1 MDGLTGRTFGPYKVL
16 EKSGEGGMGLVYKGF
31 QESLNRYVAI
41 KVLRGELARDQQFI
55 ARFRPEALAV
65 AKLSHPN
72 ILHIFDTGAA
82 HGTYYIVMDYVDG
95 GSLSDL
101 IARGPLDAE
110 TAVSIAAQV
119 ADALDYA
126 HSQSLIHRD
135 VKPANVLLTGEGRP
149 LLTDFGIARALDAS
163 TRLTRTGTQ
172 IGTPEYMAPE
182 QAQGEQVDGRTD
194 IYALGIVLYEM
205 LTGWAPF
212 SASTP
217 MATLYKQVN
226 APLPP
231 LRQTKAEVPTWLE
244 SVVKKSLAKRPQD
257 RFQRA
262 SEFAA
267 ALRRRPAA
275 SKAQPLP
282 VPPVGLQPPPRR
294 TTPAPS
300 ERQRK
305 RNPVP
310 LLLGAIGI
318 LLLVLAASGAYL
330 ALSGASEKQ
339 KVADLPI
346 VVTHVVT
353 PEQVVTV
360 VITSVPGETPSPPP
374 AGPETVTPP
383 PAPTTAAAA
392 TSTRSPI
399 PPTATTAAAAT
410 TAPTVT
416 TAPTATTAPTKAA
429 TPTKA
434 PTRKPTATAKPQTK
448 CPAWYSKPQPGMGIL
463 VVENHIGEDL
473 LLEQTEG
480 GSGQWNV
487 DAKQGDVPGR
497 LLLQLSP
504 GDHFFKWNS
513 FRYYG
518 TIRLHM
524 EEGQQFVSPLWLNW
538 RSEDYVYP
546 LEIPPGCS

>member
-1 MDGLTGRTFGPYKVL
+1 MDGLTGKAFGPYKVL
-16 EKSGEGGMGLVYKGF
+16 EKIGEGGMGVVYKGF
-31 QESLNRYVAI
+31 QESLGRYVAI
-41 KVLRGELARDQQFI
+41 KVLRGELAQDEQFI
-55 ARFRPEALAV
+55 ARFRREALAV

-82 HGTYYIVMDYVDG
+82 HGTYYIGMDYVDG

-101 IARGPLDAE
+101 ISRGPLDAE

-135 VKPANVLLTGEGRP
+135 VKPANVLLTREGRP

-231 LRQTKAEVPTWLE
+231 LRQTKAAVPTWLE

-330 ALSGASEKQ
+330 ALSGAGEKQ

-360 VITSVPGETPSPPP
+360 VITSVPAETPSPLP

-383 PAPTTAAAA
+383 PAPTTAVAEVATTAA
-392 TSTRSPI
+392 
-399 PPTATTAAAAT
+399 TATTAAAAT
-410 TAPTVT
+410 TAATVT

-434 PTRKPTATAKPQTK
+434 PTRKPTATKKPQAK
-448 CPAWYSKPQPGMGIL
+448 CPAWYSKPQPGKGIL
-463 VVENHIGEDL
+463 VIENHIGEEL
-473 LLEQTEG
+473 QVEQVQG
-480 GSGQWNV
+480 GTDQWRIA
-487 DAKQGDVPGR
+487 AKQGDAPGR
-497 LLLQLSP
+497 LLIHLSP
-504 GDHFFKWNS
+504 GNQEFVLYLDRGGRGHIQ
-513 FRYYG
+513 FR
-518 TIRLHM
+518 I
-524 EEGQQFVSPLWLNW
+524 EAGQQFVSPVWI
-538 RSEDYVYP
+538 SGSTEEVVYP
-546 LEIPPGCS
+546 LEIPPGCN